1 MLTKL
6 STSML
11 EFTAHC
17 KVPIMFIANVR
28 IMPTLPGPS
37 PAGRKTHS
45 IYMQIKCQYK
55 SENWHIYLKIHIHIL
70 SSYFMEKMRHF

>member
-17 KVPIMFIANVR
+17 KVPMMFMAKVR

-37 PAGRKTHS
+37 PAEGKTNLM
-45 IYMQIKCQYK
+45 YMKTKGQQR
-55 SENWHIYLKIHIHIL
+55 SENEYIFYTLHIRSI
-70 SSYFMEKMRHF
+70 

>member
-17 KVPIMFIANVR
+17 KVPIIFIAKVR

-37 PAGRKTHS
+37 PVERKTHS
-45 IYMQIKCQYK
+45 IYMHIKRQ
-55 SENWHIYLKIHIHIL
+55 
-70 SSYFMEKMRHF
+70 

>member
-17 KVPIMFIANVR
+17 KVPMMFIAKVR

-37 PAGRKTHS
+37 PVETKIHL
-45 IYMQIKCQYK
+45 IYMQIESK
-55 SENWHIYLKIHIHIL
+55 
-70 SSYFMEKMRHF
+70 